1 MSVLDKFRLDGKK
14 ALVTGASRGLGRAM
28 AVALAEAG
36 ADVAITA
43 RAKDALAETAAQI
56 EKAGRKAFVIPCDV
70 TDRQAITECVAQA
83 RKDLGQIDILINN
96 AGIGIVKLMQDITFE
111 EWNQMLSVN
120 LASYFYFAQEVAP
133 EWLER
138 GAGKLINI
146 ASIDGLIAESHTSPY
161 CASKGGVIQL
171 TKALAIEWARQQ
183 INVNAIAP
191 GYFLTEI
198 NESALKDPVTGPL
211 MVKRIPFRRW
221 GEPEELGPLAVY
233 LASPASDFMT
243 GETVVIDGGQVAK

>member
-1 MSVLDKFRLDGKK
+1 MSVLDQFKLDGKN

-36 ADVAITA
+36 ANVALVA
-43 RAKDALAETAAQI
+43 RSKDDLKETAALV
-56 EKAGRKAFVIPCDV
+56 EKTGRKAAVIPCDV
-70 TDRQAITECVAQA
+70 TDRAAITRACDEA
-83 RKDLGQIDILINN
+83 RRELGFIHILVNN
-96 AGIGIVKLMQDITFE
+96 AGIGVVKLMEEIDFE
-111 EWNQMLSVN
+111 EWNRILSVN
-120 LASYFYFAQEVAP
+120 LSSYFYFCQELAP
-133 EWLER
+133 AWHEKKQ
-138 GAGKLINI
+138 GKVINI

-171 TKALAIEWARQQ
+171 TRALAVEWAKSR

-191 GYFLTEI
+191 GYFRTDI
-198 NESALKDPVTGPL
+198 NKDALDDPTTGPL
-211 MVKRIPFRRW
+211 MLKRIPFRRW

-243 GETVVIDGGQVAK
+243 GEVVVIDGGQVVK